1 MYRESLSHLQRV
13 SSMNVSLVCK
23 VIDRVGSSQPSS
35 LPLSLSLSPLV
46 FRLLYTHTHIYRRGV
61 WYILLIAWCVHH
73 FFIWSGSV
81 LSALYTASSTLS
93 LCVCIRK
100 ERAPILFAQ
109 EKSLS
114 SPLHTRQHPDCC
126 EKISDEYKDDEA
138 QQLPSFCLDD
148 VHIRANPS
156 PPSSAMLFSQ
166 NSQLI
171 AVEKKTKKQNTK
183 LKNCGAHPAQQ

>member
-1 MYRESLSHLQRV
+1 V
-13 SSMNVSLVCK
+13 
-23 VIDRVGSSQPSS
+23 
-35 LPLSLSLSPLV
+35 
-46 FRLLYTHTHIYRRGV
+46 RR
-61 WYILLIAWCVHH
+61 
-73 FFIWSGSV
+73 FP
-81 LSALYTASSTLS
+81 T
-93 LCVCIRK
+93 
-100 ERAPILFAQ
+100 
-109 EKSLS
+109 
-114 SPLHTRQHPDCC
+114 
-126 EKISDEYKDDEA
+126 EYKDDEA